1 MVIVKIKSTRYEK
14 EICMSLRVLCVKGG
28 KEGKKQVCEK
38 GRTQGFCK
46 AGDRHES
53 PQLLR
58 LGNKDEVRS
67 EN

>member
-1 MVIVKIKSTRYEK
+1 
-14 EICMSLRVLCVKGG
+14 MSLRVLCVKGG

-38 GRTQGFCK
+38 GRTQCFCK
-46 AGDRHES
+46 VGGRPES
-53 PQLLR
+53 PQLVR